1 MKKLLSII
9 VLGLLLSGNAYSE
22 LIKAEDLMKENY
34 QCKNIINQNE
44 WTFSFS
50 KISNKNYHIKASNNS
65 AGKLF
70 AKLTTPNDL
79 IWYQIIEPEGDG
91 SLILNILNL
100 RPENE
105 NQPNFM
111 SFLIFFEADYTRED
125 FKKLVNSYNLSEQA
139 FYDQAANF
147 VKTKLKFG
155 KESYDKGN
163 WINLDRGIC
172 KSNYKSKIDTNQT
185 STEKFK
191 DLQKK
196 IESLNKDKKDKTKK
210 IPRAKVIKPKKE

>member
-9 VLGLLLSGNAYSE
+9 VLSLLLSGNAYSE

-172 KSNYKSKIDTNQT
+172 KSNHKSKIDTNQT

>member
-1 MKKLLSII
+1 MKKLLSILVI
-9 VLGLLLSGNAYSE
+9 CSLLGGNAYAE